1 METPPTT
8 AVQARAKAVLLE
20 FLKFRVL
27 AAEDDFFANN
37 DRQHRRDWLS
47 VMHPQ
52 SLVLTDEQLDQVW
65 IQAHALYGSH

>member
-1 METPPTT
+1 MELPPTT

-27 AAEDDFFANN
+27 AAEDDFFSNN

-47 VMHPQ
+47 VIHPQ
-52 SLVLTDEQLDQVW
+52 SLVLTDEQIDQVW
-65 IQAHALYGSH
+65 IQAQALYGSH

>member
-1 METPPTT
+1 MESPPTK

-27 AAEDDFFANN
+27 AAEDGFFSDN
-37 DRQHRRDWLS
+37 DRQHRREWLS

-52 SLVLTDEQLDQVW
+52 SLVLTDEQIDQVW
-65 IQAHALYGSH
+65 IQAQALYGSH

>member
-1 METPPTT
+1 MESPPTK
-8 AVQARAKAVLLE
+8 AVQIRAKAVLLE

-37 DRQHRRDWLS
+37 GRQHRREWLS

-52 SLVLTDEQLDQVW
+52 SLVLTDEQIDQVW
-65 IQAHALYGSH
+65 IQAQALYGSH

>member
-1 METPPTT
+1 MDSPLTT
-8 AVQARAKAVLLE
+8 TVQARAKAVLLE

-27 AAEDDFFANN
+27 AAEDDFFVNN
-37 DRQHRRDWLS
+37 DPHRRREWLS

-65 IQAHALYGSH
+65 LQAHTLYGCH

>member
-1 METPPTT
+1 MEAPPITT
-8 AVQARAKAVLLE
+8 VQARAKAVLLE

-27 AAEDDFFANN
+27 AAEDGFFVNN
-37 DRQHRRDWLS
+37 DRQQRREWLS
-47 VMHPQ
+47 VMHPK

>member
-1 METPPTT
+1 MDLSLTT
-8 AVQARAKAVLLE
+8 TVQARAKDVLLE

-27 AAEDDFFANN
+27 AAEDEFFADNG
-37 DRQHRRDWLS
+37 RRERREWLS
-47 VMHPQ
+47 KMHPQ

>member
-1 METPPTT
+1 MESPLTT
-8 AVQARAKAVLLE
+8 TDQARAKAVLLE

-27 AAEDDFFANN
+27 AAEDDFFINN
-37 DRQHRRDWLS
+37 DPHHRREWLS

-65 IQAHALYGSH
+65 LQAHTLYGCH